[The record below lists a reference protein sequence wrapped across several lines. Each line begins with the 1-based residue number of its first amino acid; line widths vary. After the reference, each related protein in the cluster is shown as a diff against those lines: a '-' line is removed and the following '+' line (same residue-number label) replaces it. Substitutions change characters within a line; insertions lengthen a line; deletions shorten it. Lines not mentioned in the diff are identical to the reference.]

1 MSKTINLAEKYSDK
15 VQERFY
21 QDSLTQSSFSK
32 DLDMEFVGVRTV
44 KVYDPDVAPL
54 NDYTRS
60 GSNRYGTPKELTDNI
75 YEFQM
80 KQDKA
85 FTYTID
91 KGNAKEQFNIKT
103 AATTLKR
110 QMRLVVTPFIDKY
123 RFNLWATKAGL
134 HTALSAAPTKSTIA
148 GMIMDATCALD
159 DKFVP
164 QEGRTLYIRNDMYKH
179 LKLCDEYVKLEG
191 IGTKALVKGVVGEFD
206 GMPVKKVPSSYLPAD
221 VYFMIVFKNAAIS
234 PMKLNDYKIHTDP
247 PGISGDLVEGR
258 VMFDAFVKPT
268 KADGIYVACKTGTVA
283 ADPTIV
289 IASNSA
295 TITSETTEAVI
306 LYTTDG
312 SDPRF
317 SDTAKTYSASSKP
330 TLASGETIRAA
341 ATKTGMYWSGV
352 AEGTN

>member
-15 VQERFY
+15 LQERFY

-44 KVYDPDVAPL
+44 KVYDPDVATL

-60 GSNRYGTPKELTDNI
+60 GANRYGTPQELTDNV

-85 FTYTID
+85 STWTID

-110 QMRLVVTPFIDKY
+110 QWRLVMTPFIDKY
-123 RFNLWATKAGL
+123 RFETWATKAGI

-148 GMIMDATCALD
+148 GIIMDATCALD

-164 QEGRTLYIRNDMYKH
+164 QSGRTLYIRNDLYKA

-191 IGTKALVKGVVGEFD
+191 IGTKSLVKGVVGEFD
-206 GMPVKKVPSSYLPAD
+206 GMPVKKVPSSYFPSD
-221 VYFMIVFKNAAIS
+221 VYFMIVLKDTAIS
-234 PMKLNDYKIHTDP
+234 PMKLSDYKIHTDP
-247 PGISGDLVEGR
+247 PGISGDLVELR
-258 VMFDAFVKPT
+258 IMFDAFVKPT
-268 KADGIYVACKTGTVA
+268 KADGIYVGCKTATVV
-283 ADPTIV
+283 ADPAIV
-289 IASNSA
+289 IASNTA
-295 TITSETTEAVI
+295 TITSETTSATI

-317 SDTAKTYSASSKP
+317 SDTAQTYSGDSKP

-352 AEGTN
+352 AESTN

>member
-32 DLDMEFVGVRTV
+32 DLDMEFVGVKTV
-44 KVYDPDVAPL
+44 KVYEAHTSPL

-60 GSNRYGTPKELTDNI
+60 GSNRYGTPQELADSI

-103 AATTLKR
+103 AATSLKR
-110 QMRLVVTPFIDKY
+110 EMREVVTPFIDKY
-123 RFNLWATKAGL
+123 RFKTWATKAGQHIAL
-134 HTALSAAPTKSTIA
+134 TAVPTKSTIA
-148 GMIMDATCALD
+148 GIIMDATCALD
-159 DKFVP
+159 DMFVP
-164 QEGRTLYIRNDMYKH
+164 QNGRTLYIRNDLYKA

-191 IGTKALVKGVVGEFD
+191 IGTKALVEGVVGEFD
-206 GMPVKKVPSSYLPAD
+206 GMPVKKVPKSYFPSD
-221 VYFMIVFKNAAIS
+221 VYFMIVLKDAAIS
-234 PMKLNDYKIHTDP
+234 PMKLNDYKIHSDP
-247 PGISGDLVEGR
+247 PGLSGDLVEGR

-268 KADGIYVACKTGTVA
+268 RADGIYVGCSASTVA
-283 ADPTIV
+283 ATPAIV
-289 IASNSA
+289 IATNVA
-295 TITSETTEAVI
+295 TITSDTTDAVI
-306 LYTTDG
+306 KYTTDG